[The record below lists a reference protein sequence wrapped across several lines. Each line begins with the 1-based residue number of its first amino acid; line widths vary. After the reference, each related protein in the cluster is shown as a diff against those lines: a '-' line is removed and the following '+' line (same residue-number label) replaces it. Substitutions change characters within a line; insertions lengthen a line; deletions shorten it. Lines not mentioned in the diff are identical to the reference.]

1 MAKHVLVTGA
11 SSGIGLALCK
21 LLVRDHGC
29 HVYLGARNAAKG
41 EACLKELLAEV
52 PAAAGKIELL
62 SLDVT
67 DDASVA
73 AAAASLK
80 AKSVTLYG
88 LVNNAGVGLAQPGAP
103 NSAEGILATN
113 LYGVKR
119 VSEAFLPL
127 LDPSAGRIVNTSSG
141 AASAFVKTQD
151 APTKALFSGEGLTM
165 DTLEVRVRLRLR
177 LRLRVR
183 VRVRASERVRLGL
196 VRARL
201 CAAPLRECRV
211 HLG

>member
-1 MAKHVLVTGA
+1 MSKHILVTGA

-52 PAAAGKIELL
+52 PSAAGKIELL

-103 NSAEGILATN
+103 NGAEAILATN

-127 LDPSAGRIVNTSSG
+127 LDQSAGRIVNTSSG

-165 DTLEVRVRLRLR
+165 DTLE
-177 LRLRVR
+177 
-183 VRVRASERVRLGL
+183 
-196 VRARL
+196 
-201 CAAPLRECRV
+201 AAIQR
-211 HLG
+211 